1 MKCALMNS
9 FLYKIHNG
17 IFILKGVQ
25 YVFSGKKIALGTDK
39 NKLAWDFPLL
49 EIKVSHKIINSSVS
63 SWC

>member
-1 MKCALMNS
+1 M
-9 FLYKIHNG
+9 FL
-17 IFILKGVQ
+17 VE
-25 YVFSGKKIALGTDK
+25 KIALGTDK